1 MELVLLDSQV
11 ADWLQNIFSS
21 VIAGTDDKLQDS
33 FGGVYQSVLEFSNGL
48 VAVGIFISAVY
59 LIAQFLMT
67 SQLDYSAV
75 LKLLVMLTVYL
86 AFTATVDIKKGSS
99 IMAVISRMLDSFE
112 STVDSRLAK
121 DKSVRIDE
129 AFQKGQEQGLK
140 DEDTRIKQEQ
150 AGAETKMNDAST
162 SFISQTIM
170 EVLTAWIF
178 NFFDMIAE
186 ILLVVCSFLI
196 VFVSKFGCWLL
207 IAFAPFSAA
216 VSFIKGFEGSFIG
229 MLKYFIVFKLWSV
242 IVVAIKAAMFN
253 LGFSEQIAFAKAQ
266 GAVSVFNSPSMGVI
280 VMKLCYCLIVIMT
293 PMFAD
298 ILISGSQSGS
308 FFSSAI
314 GKAGGLI
321 SGGAAAGGTAGG
333 AIAGNRISNIGKN
346 FGHAGGAIGIGEK
359 LKDIK
364 SPGALVSGMKKMMHN
379 PGKNDHK
386 Y

>member
-1 MELVLLDSQV
+1 MIAPLLDSQV

-21 VIAGTDDKLQDS
+21 VLGGSDDKLQNS
-33 FGGVYQSVLEFSNGL
+33 FSGVYQSVVEFSNGV
-48 VAVGIFISAVY
+48 VAVGIFISAIY

-67 SQLDYSAV
+67 SQLDYSSV
-75 LKLLVMLTVYL
+75 LKLVVLLTVYL
-86 AFTATVDIKKGSS
+86 SFTTTVDIKKGSS
-99 IMAVISRMLDSFE
+99 IMAVISRMLDNFE
-112 STVDSRLAK
+112 TTVASRLVK
-121 DKSVRIDE
+121 DKSARLDD
-129 AFQKGQEQGLK
+129 AFRKGQEQGLK
-140 DEDTRIKQEQ
+140 DEDTRLQQEK
-150 AGAETKMNDAST
+150 AGGGTKLNDAST
-162 SFISQTIM
+162 SFISNTIT
-170 EVLTAWIF
+170 EVLTGWIF

-229 MLKYFIVFKLWSV
+229 MLKYFIVFKLWGV
-242 IVVAIKAAMFN
+242 IVIAIKAAMFN

-266 GAVSVFNSPSMGVI
+266 GAVSVLNSPSMGVI

-308 FFSSAI
+308 FFSAAI
-314 GKAGGLI
+314 GKTGGLV
-321 SGGAAAGGTAGG
+321 SGAVAAGGTASG
-333 AIAGNRISNIGKN
+333 ALGGNRMENIGKN
-346 FGHAGGAIGIGEK
+346 FAHGGGLMGMAEK
-359 LKDIK
+359 FGDIK
-364 SPGALVSGMKKMMHN
+364 SPGGLVSGMKKMMQN